1 MTPYQIIPSRYS
13 SPPQYRDLETRGI
26 SSVFFKCPGR
36 RRNSAIDLVV
46 LTLERCISEQ
56 ENTNAYTTVSRHPLI
71 LKGSLFAANL
81 GKKCACMPRK
91 VARNRVPGRAGGNQP
106 TACRSHRG
114 CMSPRRLN
122 IRANVG
128 SKAILRVSE
137 AFDGWNGKRA

>member
-1 MTPYQIIPSRYS
+1 MTPYQITPSRYS
-13 SPPQYRDLETRGI
+13 SPPQYRDLETPLEMT

-81 GKKCACMPRK
+81 GKKNVPVCLARSLETEFLAEPEGINRRPVDPTG
-91 VARNRVPGRAGGNQP
+91 VA
-106 TACRSHRG
+106 
-114 CMSPRRLN
+114 
-122 IRANVG
+122 
-128 SKAILRVSE
+128 
-137 AFDGWNGKRA
+137 